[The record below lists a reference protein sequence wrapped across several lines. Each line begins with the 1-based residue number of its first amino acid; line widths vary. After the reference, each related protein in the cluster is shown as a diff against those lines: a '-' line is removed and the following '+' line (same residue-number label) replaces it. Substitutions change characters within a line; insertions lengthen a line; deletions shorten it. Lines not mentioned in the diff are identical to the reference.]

1 MSARPTPAPADIEV
15 AGSPEEAASEAL
27 VLSRGHVSEI
37 DAPITGGEMAVLY
50 RLGRGLA
57 ASGMFKDARQA
68 DQAFAKLI
76 FGRDLGLSA
85 TQAMTDIHIIE
96 GKPEMSANLQASK
109 VKASGRYDY
118 TVDELTPERCQLSFY
133 ELARAPMAM
142 RATRE
147 LLGVSEFTIE
157 DAQRAGLV
165 KDKSP
170 WVKYPRNML
179 FARAMSNGVAWYC
192 PDVMNG
198 IRVYA
203 EGELADVQRAEQ
215 QTPAVTADGSPLEAQ
230 GAGVDPEPEDATV
243 VQDRM
248 LTDQE
253 RNEIVA
259 AFDAAGAK
267 IEMFLTA
274 VGVEST
280 DDLSEASAFKLR
292 EKLGEH
298 LQRTDGGAS

>member
-1 MSARPTPAPADIEV
+1 MSAQPTDATIET
-15 AGSPEEAASEAL
+15 AASEEEEASESL
-27 VLSRGHVSEI
+27 VLARGHASEI
-37 DAPITGGEMAVLY
+37 DAPITGGEMAVLF
-50 RLGRGLA
+50 RLGKGLA

-68 DQAFAKLI
+68 EQAFAKLI

-109 VKASGRYDY
+109 VRSSDRYEYD
-118 TVDELTPERCQLSFY
+118 VIDLTPERC
-133 ELARAPMAM
+133 
-142 RATRE
+142 E
-147 LLGVSEFTIE
+147 LLFWKDGEEVGTSEFTIE

-203 EGELADVQRAEQ
+203 EGELLDVQRVEQTQTAE
-215 QTPAVTADGSPLEAQ
+215 PAPAAEGDAEHV
-230 GAGVDPEPEDATV
+230 EDATV
-243 VQDRM
+243 VDDPM
-248 LTDQE
+248 LTAEARQE
-253 RNEIVA
+253 LVA
-259 AFDAAGAK
+259 AFDAAGVN
-267 IEMFLTA
+267 IDMFLTA
-274 VGVEST
+274 VGVEAT
-280 DDLSEASAFKLR
+280 DDLTERAALKLR

-298 LQRTDGGAS
+298 LQRETAGAA